1 MCGANVPASILSS
14 ISNEDSGRD
23 SINASAIFIC
33 RSVLELRPHPASSRH
48 IAIIWRRYFITLTK
62 YNWTVSY
69 LECKIVLFSHIFT
82 MLAKNGKDKMKIQ
95 YVSNP
100 DLLPQTANN
109 IDRMKF
115 YSLDV
120 IIFVSYRVKHIRGK
134 FPTVPGIT
142 SGTE

>member
-1 MCGANVPASILSS
+1 M
-14 ISNEDSGRD
+14 
-23 SINASAIFIC
+23 
-33 RSVLELRPHPASSRH
+33 
-48 IAIIWRRYFITLTK
+48 
-62 YNWTVSY
+62 
-69 LECKIVLFSHIFT
+69 LFSHIFT

-120 IIFVSYRVKHIRGK
+120 IIFVSYRVKHIRGSSLP
-134 FPTVPGIT
+134 FPASRRERNRIV
-142 SGTE
+142 